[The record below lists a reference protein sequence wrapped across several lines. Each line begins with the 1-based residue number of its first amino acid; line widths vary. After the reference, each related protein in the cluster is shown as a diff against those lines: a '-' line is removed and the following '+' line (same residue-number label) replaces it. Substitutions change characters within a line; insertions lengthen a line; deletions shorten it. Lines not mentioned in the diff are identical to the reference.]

1 MELLV
6 NSLEPTVRSTRHFN
20 ITCAYISGLSHR
32 NISTLWSCLVP
43 VVCEYIKGLVSMAQ
57 FFIVPPRRFYNG
69 FCTPCARDVSRFI
82 GLCVCCVC
90 RKLSSKRV
98 NHYWWYK
105 RKISQY
111 FYSTSRCFKVCL
123 LGLRARKTSESDRS
137 NVYFIYA
144 GTYKEQVYINRPN
157 VTLIGESRQ
166 TTRFS
171 SNTVHITNNLPASQA
186 GSNDLSGTVRV
197 SSLAT
202 GGTQSITFQPVTQ
215 SQAIAL
221 SVQAGMFGAYAIA
234 LKGYQDTLLANVGT
248 QFYGRSYING
258 AVDFIFGQ
266 RASIWITRSEIE
278 TLGDGYI
285 TASGRLENDANWY
298 VIDRTKV
305 YSNGTGSV
313 YLGRPWRNY
322 ARVVFQNSE
331 LGANVLPAGWSIWS
345 TTDNRTNMTD
355 FAEFKNT
362 GPGAW
367 YDQRASFS
375 HQLAAPIGI
384 ETVLNSTSW
393 IDPKFLT

>member
-1 MELLV
+1 MV
-6 NSLEPTVRSTRHFN
+6 
-20 ITCAYISGLSHR
+20 SGLRTLAVLLGLLGSTFVVSAGSYPPSGAITIGGTDGKYP
-32 NISTLWSCLVP
+32 NISTALL
-43 VVCEYIKGLVSMAQ
+43 
-57 FFIVPPRRFYNG
+57 
-69 FCTPCARDVSRFI
+69 D
-82 GLCVCCVC
+82 
-90 RKLSSKRV
+90 
-98 NHYWWYK
+98 
-105 RKISQY
+105 
-111 FYSTSRCFKVCL
+111 TS
-123 LGLRARKTSESDRS
+123 S

-157 VTLIGESRQ
+157 ITLIGESRQ
-166 TTRFS
+166 STRFS
-171 SNTVHITNNLPASQA
+171 SNTVHITNSLPASQA

-197 SSLAT
+197 GSVSTGVSLYNLNISNT
-202 GGTQSITFQPVTQ
+202 YGKPVDQ

-221 SVQAGMFGAYAIA
+221 SVQAGQFGAYAVA

-278 TLGDGYI
+278 TLGNGYI
-285 TASGRLENDANWY
+285 TASGRQDNDASWY

-313 YLGRPWRNY
+313 YLGRPWRNH
-322 ARVVFQNSE
+322 ARVVFQDSE

-345 TTDNRTNMTD
+345 NTDNRTNMTT

-367 YDQRASFS
+367 NDRRANFS
-375 HQLAAPIGI
+375 HLLIAPVSIK
-384 ETVLNSTSW
+384 TVLNSTSW

>member
-1 MELLV
+1 MVSVLRALAMSLGLLGSAFV
-6 NSLEPTVRSTRHFN
+6 VSAGSYPPNGS
-20 ITCAYISGLSHR
+20 ITIGGIKGKYR
-32 NISTLWSCLVP
+32 NISTALL
-43 VVCEYIKGLVSMAQ
+43 
-57 FFIVPPRRFYNG
+57 
-69 FCTPCARDVSRFI
+69 DVS
-82 GLCVCCVC
+82 
-90 RKLSSKRV
+90 
-98 NHYWWYK
+98 
-105 RKISQY
+105 
-111 FYSTSRCFKVCL
+111 
-123 LGLRARKTSESDRS
+123 S

-157 VTLIGESRQ
+157 VTLIG
-166 TTRFS
+166 T
-171 SNTVHITNNLPASQA
+171 SQA

-197 SSLAT
+197 NSLAT
-202 GGTQSITFQPVTQ
+202 GVSLYNLNISNTYGKPVTQ

-355 FAEFKNT
+355 FAEFKKYRVRNYYDMLPSFSLKLCHS
-362 GPGAW
+362 PGAW
-367 YDQRASFS
+367 NDQRASFS

>member
-1 MELLV
+1 MVSVLRALAVSLGLLGSAFV
-6 NSLEPTVRSTRHFN
+6 VSAGSYPPNGS
-20 ITCAYISGLSHR
+20 ITIGGIKGKYR
-32 NISTLWSCLVP
+32 NISTALL
-43 VVCEYIKGLVSMAQ
+43 
-57 FFIVPPRRFYNG
+57 
-69 FCTPCARDVSRFI
+69 DVS
-82 GLCVCCVC
+82 
-90 RKLSSKRV
+90 
-98 NHYWWYK
+98 
-105 RKISQY
+105 
-111 FYSTSRCFKVCL
+111 
-123 LGLRARKTSESDRS
+123 S

-166 TTRFS
+166 TTQFS

-197 SSLAT
+197 NSLAT
-202 GGTQSITFQPVTQ
+202 GVSLYNLNISNTYGKPVTQ

-285 TASGRLENDANWY
+285 TASGRLGNDANC
-298 VIDRTKV
+298 
-305 YSNGTGSV
+305 
-313 YLGRPWRNY
+313 
-322 ARVVFQNSE
+322 
-331 LGANVLPAGWSIWS
+331 LPAGWSIWS

-367 YDQRASFS
+367 NDQRASLS

>member
-1 MELLV
+1 MV
-6 NSLEPTVRSTRHFN
+6 
-20 ITCAYISGLSHR
+20 SGLRTLAVFFGLLGSAFVTSAGSYAPAGAITIGGTIGKYP
-32 NISTLWSCLVP
+32 NISIALLDT
-43 VVCEYIKGLVSMAQ
+43 
-57 FFIVPPRRFYNG
+57 
-69 FCTPCARDVSRFI
+69 
-82 GLCVCCVC
+82 
-90 RKLSSKRV
+90 SS
-98 NHYWWYK
+98 
-105 RKISQY
+105 
-111 FYSTSRCFKVCL
+111 
-123 LGLRARKTSESDRS
+123 D
-137 NVYFIYA
+137 VYFIYA
-144 GTYKEQVYINRPN
+144 GTCKGQVYINRHN

-171 SNTVHITNNLPASQA
+171 SNTVHITNGLPASQA
-186 GSNDLSGTVRV
+186 GSNDLSGTVRISGISTGV
-197 SSLAT
+197 SLYNLNISNT
-202 GGTQSITFQPVTQ
+202 YGKPVDQ

-221 SVQAGMFGAYAIA
+221 SVQAGQFGAYAVA
-234 LKGYQDTLLANVGT
+234 LKGFQDTLLANVGT

-285 TASGRLENDANWY
+285 TASGRSGDDANWY

-305 YSNGTGSV
+305 YSNGIGSV

-345 TTDNRTNMTD
+345 NTDNRTNMTT
-355 FAEFKNT
+355 FAEFQNT

-367 YDQRASFS
+367 NDQRAGFS
-375 HQLAAPIGI
+375 HLLTTPISI
-384 ETVLNSTSW
+384 NTVLNSTSW